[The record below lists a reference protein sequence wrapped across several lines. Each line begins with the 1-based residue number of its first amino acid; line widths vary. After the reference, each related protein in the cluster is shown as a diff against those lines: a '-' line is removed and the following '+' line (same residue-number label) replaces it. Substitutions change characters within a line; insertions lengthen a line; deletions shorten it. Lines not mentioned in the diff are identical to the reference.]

1 MGLGHSPSIIV
12 DGLIFHIDPNN
23 SRCYSGSG
31 NTIYNLVNPSIGGTF
46 VGFTA
51 NPIDNTETRSL
62 AYNGSTTYQEFY
74 PIEPTRLTVSVWFK
88 ATGVP
93 SLNDIY
99 GGVIIGSSPQHYI
112 SYGMGYRWTTN
123 TVLIFQTSNGEII
136 SANAPANKI
145 VNAVYT
151 YDGTNAKLYI
161 DGTLA
166 STVPYTTDP
175 SYFGSGNRNLV
186 LGRWGHPGY
195 ERYFNGNIY
204 QASLY
209 NRALTASE
217 ILQNYN
223 ATKKK
228 FYPEENIVSDGLVL
242 HIDPSK
248 NTSYPGTG
256 NTIYDLSGFGNT
268 GTLTNGPVLSSS
280 NSGVIAFDG
289 SNDYVTIGDK
299 LDLGLSNYTFSCWF
313 KLNSIT
319 GYQCIFSKSI
329 AWNVDNRYAL
339 YISNNKLQSF
349 LQGNQGLTGPDVDIT
364 SSVTLA
370 TGTWYHVTSVY
381 DRSGTLKLY
390 VNGVLDSSAAISQ
403 WQNVNIES
411 SYTFKIGA
419 YATSGNE
426 PTFFTNGNITSFT
439 AYNRALTQQEIQQ
452 NYNATKG
459 RFVNA
464 LLPVRDGLVLELDA
478 ANRASYSGTGNTW
491 YDLSGNNLNGTLF
504 NAPAFSGIGASSS
517 ILFNAS
523 NQVAALGLNSKI
535 DISES
540 ITIGAFIYPTAY
552 NTTGDYGSFIICK
565 AASYYL
571 ELGGN
576 GKVRVYFYSLSSE
589 GYHEG
594 VGTVP
599 LNTWS
604 YICVV
609 RNKATSTI
617 SMYINGILDRTLS
630 SITGDI
636 RVQQSYA
643 VNLASFQGSGYTFT
657 GRIAVGT
664 IYNRGLS
671 AYEVK
676 QNFDYYRTRYNI

>member
-23 SRCYSGSG
+23 PRCYSGSG

-161 DGTLA
+161 DGVLA
-166 STVPYTTDP
+166 STVAYTTDP
-175 SYFGSGNRNLV
+175 QYFGSGNRNLV

-204 QASLY
+204 QASIY
-209 NRALTASE
+209 NRALSASE

-223 ATKKK
+223 AKRKK

-280 NSGVIAFDG
+280 NGGVIAFDG

-299 LDLGLSNYTFSCWF
+299 LDLGLGDYTFSCWF
-313 KLNSIT
+313 KLNSVT

-329 AWNVDNRYAL
+329 AAYASNRYAL
-339 YISNNKLQSF
+339 YIDNTKLKSF
-349 LQGNQGLTGPDVDIT
+349 MQGDLTSGDVEFP
-364 SSVTLA
+364 STLTLS
-370 TGTWYHVTSVY
+370 TGTWYHITSVY

-390 VNGVLDSSAAISQ
+390 VNGVLDSSQAISQ
-403 WQNVNIES
+403 WQNVNFQTS
-411 SYTFKIGA
+411 HTFKIGA
-419 YATSGNE
+419 YATSGDE

-439 AYNRALTQQEIQQ
+439 AYNRALNQQEILQ

-464 LLPVRDGLVLELDA
+464 LLPVRNSLILELDA
-478 ANRASYSGTGNTW
+478 LSYSGFGNTW
-491 YDLSGNNLNGTLF
+491 YDLSGSNNTSALTNGPTYTYSDSLSNFLFESSDYVVVNSNADLLSKTEYTKFIFFYATSFSTANNLISGGVSGTNHAFWLNFSNRLYAGHNGSWSTVTGSTTL
-504 NAPAFSGIGASSS
+504 S
-517 ILFNAS
+517 
-523 NQVAALGLNSKI
+523 
-535 DISES
+535 
-540 ITIGAFIYPTAY
+540 T
-552 NTTGDYGSFIICK
+552 
-565 AASYYL
+565 
-571 ELGGN
+571 
-576 GKVRVYFYSLSSE
+576 
-589 GYHEG
+589 
-594 VGTVP
+594 
-599 LNTWS
+599 NTWYCGAVTYS
-604 YICVV
+604 NVSGWKLYLNGVLDG
-609 RNKATSTI
+609 NSATSTTFDN
-617 SMYINGILDRTLS
+617 NGELLIAA
-630 SITGDI
+630 
-636 RVQQSYA
+636 YA
-643 VNLASFQGSGYTFT
+643 NANVFT
-657 GRIAVGT
+657 GRISLAMV
-664 IYNRGLS
+664 YNRALS
-671 AYEVK
+671 AYEIK

>member
-23 SRCYSGSG
+23 PRCYSGSG

-99 GGVIIGSSPQHYI
+99 GGTILASSPQYYI
-112 SYGMGYRWTTN
+112 SFGMLYRWTTN
-123 TVLIFQTSNGEII
+123 TVLFVQSQNGEII

-151 YDGTNAKLYI
+151 YDGTNTRLYI
-161 DGTLA
+161 DGVLA
-166 STVPYTTDP
+166 STVAYTTDP
-175 SYFGSGNRNLV
+175 QYFGSGNRNLQ
-186 LGRWGHPGY
+186 LGRWGYPGY

-204 QASLY
+204 QASIY
-209 NRALTASE
+209 NRALSASE

-223 ATKKK
+223 AKRKK

-280 NSGVIAFDG
+280 NGGAIVLDG
-289 SNDYVTIGDK
+289 TNDYVTIGDK
-299 LDLGLSNYTFSCWF
+299 LDLGLGNYTFSCWF
-313 KLNSIT
+313 KLNSVT

-329 AWNVDNRYAL
+329 AAYASNRYAL
-339 YISNNKLQSF
+339 YIDNTKLKSF
-349 LQGNQGLTGPDVDIT
+349 MQGDLTSGDVDF
-364 SSVTLA
+364 SSTLTLS
-370 TGTWYHVTSVY
+370 TGIWYHVTSVY

-390 VNGVLDSSAAISQ
+390 VNGVLDSSQAISQ
-403 WQNVNIES
+403 WQNVNIQTS
-411 SYTFKIGA
+411 HTFKIGA
-419 YATSGNE
+419 YATSGDE

-439 AYNRALTQQEIQQ
+439 AYNRALTQQEILQ

-464 LLPVRDGLVLELDA
+464 LLPVRNGLVLELDA
-478 ANRASYSGTGNTW
+478 ANRASYPGTGNIW
-491 YDLSGNNLNGTLF
+491 YDLSGNNLNGTLT
-504 NAPAFSGIGASSS
+504 NGPTFSGIGPTSSIVFDRSNDYVLVGDSSLLNTFTGMALEVIVKYTTTNSQIFAQKWNYALGNDGYTLEIWQSAIIGACYTSGGTYLSSS
-517 ILFNAS
+517 IS
-523 NQVAALGLNSKI
+523 NYPINNIYHIIFTLN
-535 DISES
+535 
-540 ITIGAFIYPTAY
+540 G
-552 NTTGDYGSFIICK
+552 TTQ
-565 AASYYL
+565 
-571 ELGGN
+571 
-576 GKVRVYFYSLSSE
+576 
-589 GYHEG
+589 
-594 VGTVP
+594 T
-599 LNTWS
+599 
-604 YICVV
+604 
-609 RNKATSTI
+609 
-617 SMYINGILDRTLS
+617 MYINGTSVATNNNGSLPSISGTNFTIGQRS
-630 SITGDI
+630 SLGGEYFGGNNYLTK
-636 RVQQSYA
+636 
-643 VNLASFQGSGYTFT
+643 F
-657 GRIAVGT
+657 
-664 IYNRGLS
+664 YNRGLS

>member
-204 QASLY
+204 QASIY

-223 ATKKK
+223 AKRKK

-256 NTIYDLSGFGNT
+256 NTIYDLSGFVNT

-280 NSGVIAFDG
+280 NGGVIVLDG
-289 SNDYVTIGDK
+289 TNDYISFNNAYASGFGISANATISIWAKITKKNQYTSFVGFYNPASGNRSDFGMDVTSSNTIRLWKNDSQADTYGSIINDK
-299 LDLGLSNYTFSCWF
+299 WVNYLITSD
-313 KLNSIT
+313 NST
-319 GYQCIFSKSI
+319 AK
-329 AWNVDNRYAL
+329 L
-339 YISNNKLQSF
+339 YIDCVLAYTGNVSGGINNNRMF
-349 LQGNQGLTGPDVDIT
+349 AVGYNWDVMINA
-364 SSVTLA
+364 S
-370 TGTWYHVTSVY
+370 
-381 DRSGTLKLY
+381 
-390 VNGVLDSSAAISQ
+390 ISQ
-403 WQNVNIES
+403 
-411 SYTFKIGA
+411 TLL
-419 YATSGNE
+419 
-426 PTFFTNGNITSFT
+426 
-439 AYNRALTQQEIQQ
+439 YNKTLTQQEILQ

-459 RFVNA
+459 RFINA
-464 LLPVRDGLVLELDA
+464 LLPVRDGLILELDA
-478 ANRASYSGTGNTW
+478 GQRASYSGAGNTW
-491 YDLSGNNLNGTLF
+491 YDLSGNNLNGTLT
-504 NAPAFSGIGASSS
+504 NGPAFSGIGATSS
-517 ILFNAS
+517 ISFDGSNDYIDCGYNSIINSSTQFTIECWYKSLNISVEGMLFSTFINSPS
-523 NQVAALGLNSKI
+523 NL
-535 DISES
+535 
-540 ITIGAFIYPTAY
+540 
-552 NTTGDYGSFIICK
+552 
-565 AASYYL
+565 
-571 ELGGN
+571 
-576 GKVRVYFYSLSSE
+576 
-589 GYHEG
+589 GYHLEIWQSKLSFQVYPSG
-594 VGTVP
+594 QITQSTTT
-599 LNTWS
+599 LSNNTWYQLIAIYNS
-604 YICVV
+604 GAVQYFV
-609 RNKATSTI
+609 
-617 SMYINGILDRTLS
+617 NG
-630 SITGDI
+630 
-636 RVQQSYA
+636 QSA
-643 VNLASFQGSGYTFT
+643 GTASYTFT
-657 GRIAVGT
+657 PSSTNLLIGKWPTNQYYLNGQIAIT
-664 IYNRGLS
+664 KFYNRALS